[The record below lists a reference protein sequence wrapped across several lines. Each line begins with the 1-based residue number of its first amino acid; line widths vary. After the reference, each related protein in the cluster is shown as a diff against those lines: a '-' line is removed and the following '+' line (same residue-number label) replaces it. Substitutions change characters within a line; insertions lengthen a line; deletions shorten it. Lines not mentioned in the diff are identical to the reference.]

1 MYNDLI
7 NDMLSETLKPSYEN
21 IQVYLSSYS
30 KSGDT
35 KVVMIKQDILKFLIA
50 VGEDDL
56 YDKLQGFEYPG
67 FKLCFPNHE
76 NRIVLN
82 AFFPYTV
89 PTANVDHK
97 TSMGLGDRLG
107 LATPGHIKALEGT
120 EVFPIFAQQSIRE
133 LDMTKRTYEDVIDA
147 AAFAVFQE
155 GYKKGYG
162 ADGDHLKTK
171 DDINKELS
179 LGATMITLDS
189 SEKIDNDVLNLSEDK
204 LMAKY
209 NTIDASIRSYYEDKY
224 LNHEIPLEGFNDP
237 IDKVQLMKDVL
248 TYYKALDFI
257 EEVYTEIIS
266 KYKDPLDFEISID
279 ETSTPTD
286 PISHYIIA
294 KELQDRSII
303 ISTMAP
309 RFIGEF
315 QKGIDYRGDLDSF
328 RQDIKS
334 HVTIA
339 EHFDYRIS
347 VHSGSDKFSIFPI
360 VAKETHGRFHIK
372 TAGTNWLEALEVI
385 SENEPDLYRK
395 IHTHALEKFEDATSL
410 YHVTTNLSNIK
421 PLNQVEDNDLPQY
434 LQNDDARQLL
444 HITYGYILRDQD
456 DHGNFLLR
464 ESFFRALEDHSEAYK
479 AHLDQHISKH
489 LTLLELK

>member
-7 NDMLSETLKPSYEN
+7 NDMLSDSLKPSYGN
-21 IQVYLSSYS
+21 IHVYLSSYS
-30 KSGDT
+30 KVGAT
-35 KVVMIKQDILKFLIA
+35 KVVMIKQDILKFLVVI
-50 VGEDDL
+50 GEDDL
-56 YDKLQGFEYPG
+56 YHELQGFEYPG

-82 AFFPYTV
+82 KFFPYTAPV
-89 PTANVDHK
+89 ANVDHK
-97 TSMGLGDRLG
+97 TSIGLGDRLG
-107 LATPGHIKALEGT
+107 LATPGHIKALQGT

-133 LDMTKRTYEDVIDA
+133 LDMTGRTYEDVIDA
-147 AAFAVFQE
+147 AAYAVFQE

-171 DDINKELS
+171 DDILKELS

-189 SEKIDNDVLNLSEDK
+189 SEKIDNDVLHLSVDNLV
-204 LMAKY
+204 AKY
-209 NTIDASIRSYYEDKY
+209 ENIDASILSYYEDKY
-224 LNHEIPLEGFNDP
+224 LDCKIPLDGFKDP
-237 IDKVQLMKDVL
+237 ISKVQLMKDVL
-248 TYYKALDFI
+248 TYYKAIDFI

-266 KYKDPLDFEISID
+266 KHEDPLDFEISID

-294 KELQDRSII
+294 KELKDRGII

-315 QKGIDYRGDLDSF
+315 QKGIDYRGDLDLF
-328 RQDIKS
+328 REDIRS

-360 VAKETHGRFHIK
+360 VAKETHGKFHVK

-395 IHTHALEKFEDATSL
+395 IHTHALEKFKDATSL
-410 YHVTTNLSNIK
+410 YHVTTNLNNIK
-421 PLNQVEDNDLPQY
+421 PLDQVKDSDLPKY

-444 HITYGYILRDQD
+444 HITYGYILRDKD
-456 DHGNFLLR
+456 DQGKFLLR
-464 ESFFRALEDHSEAYK
+464 EPFFKALDKHSESYK
-479 AHLDQHISKH
+479 AHLDEHISKH
-489 LTLLELK
+489 LTLLDLK